1 VPDSVTAANSDDVAI
16 VRHLSARLFVW
27 CIGDLP
33 GNQTDGLA
41 STVSRLCVPTSN
53 VAGVPFTR
61 SLRNAT
67 EERVMRR
74 SL

>member
-1 VPDSVTAANSDDVAI
+1 MAAISDVAI

-41 STVSRLCVPTSN
+41 NAVSRLCVPASN

-61 SLRNAT
+61 SLRQRDRGVGNVA
-67 EERVMRR
+67 
-74 SL
+74 